1 MLSLTSSS
9 SSSSEEEEEE
19 EEKEKVSSFGGSL
32 KGKENKHEVDDVA
45 REQHD
50 LFNLV
55 ALVSIYSTTNIS

>member
-19 EEKEKVSSFGGSL
+19 EKVSSFGGSL